1 MFFIFWYMRKLSYLC
16 TTILLFSQI
25 KMHFKIF
32 IVIYLFCV
40 AYTQAQQPDSLS
52 QQEIHKELE
61 AIKQFRQKDSV
72 RIAMLLN
79 EIQLLINNDKHTSS
93 ITNSST
99 TNEKEMEKL
108 RNKMRGRPIV
118 FEKDTLYYLYT
129 SYGPYDIDT
138 RVKYIENKL
147 KELYNDPSFAAD
159 SIKIKPNGDYLSVM
173 YNEKI
178 ITRVTMVDALWENSS
193 QTELAQRYA
202 NVIKN
207 TIVKYKELNS
217 LKSIL
222 IRLAELLLVLF
233 IAFVLIW
240 AINRL
245 FNFLKKITLNS
256 EHPSL
261 TGIRIRNYEFIKKR
275 GVVKA
280 LVKLLAILRII
291 FLLFLLITI
300 IPLIFDIFP
309 STQYLSR
316 IIVQWISEP
325 IKNVGIAIIGYL
337 PHLFYIV
344 IIVVITRYVLKI
356 LRFFALEIERGIL
369 KIKGFHPEWAH
380 TTYVLARMM
389 LWVLALVIMFPHL
402 PSSDSDAFKGISVF
416 LGVLISL
423 GSSSAISNAIA
434 GIVISYMRPFQVGD
448 WIKSGEIIGAVI
460 EKNALVTRL
469 KTINNEDI
477 TIPNSAILSGATMN
491 FTSIGKEIGLALNVQ
506 VKVRYD
512 YSDNLVEE
520 LLIEAALK
528 TNGISPKPHPY
539 IFQMSLNELNAIY
552 ELNAYTFHPENM
564 YFIKSDLTKNI
575 QSTFRQAN
583 VEIFSTQYVE
593 IKTPFSNT
601 KKQNS

>member
-1 MFFIFWYMRKLSYLC
+1 
-16 TTILLFSQI
+16 
-25 KMHFKIF
+25 MHLKIF
-32 IVIYLFCV
+32 VFIYLFCV
-40 AYTQAQQPDSLS
+40 AYIQAQQPDSLS
-52 QQEIHKELE
+52 QQEIRKELE
-61 AIKQFRQKDSV
+61 TIKQFRQKDSI

-79 EIQLLINNDKHTSS
+79 EIQLLINNEKNTPS

-99 TNEKEMEKL
+99 TNEKEIEKL

-129 SYGPYDIDT
+129 SYRPYDIDT
-138 RVKYIENKL
+138 RVKYVEEKL
-147 KELYNDPSFAAD
+147 KELYNDPYFVAD
-159 SIKIKPNGDYLSVM
+159 SIKIKPAGDYLSVM
-173 YNEKI
+173 YNDKT
-178 ITRVTMVDALWENSS
+178 ITGVSMVDALWENSS

-202 NVIKN
+202 NIIKN
-207 TIVKYKELNS
+207 TIVKYKEQNS
-217 LKSIL
+217 LKSVL

-233 IAFVLIW
+233 ITFILVW

-245 FNFLKKITLNS
+245 FDFLKKITLNS
-256 EHPSL
+256 EHRFL
-261 TGIRIRNYEFIKKR
+261 TSIRIRNYDFIKKP
-275 GVVKA
+275 GIVKA
-280 LVKLLAILRII
+280 LVKILAILRIV

-300 IPLIFDIFP
+300 IPLIFDIFS
-309 STQYLSR
+309 STQYLSK

-402 PSSDSDAFKGISVF
+402 PGSDSDAFKGISIF

-539 IFQMSLNELNAIY
+539 IFQISLSELNAVY

-583 VEIFSTQYVE
+583 IEIFSTQYVE
-593 IKTPFSNT
+593 IRTPFSNT
-601 KKQNS
+601 KKQNP

>member
-1 MFFIFWYMRKLSYLC
+1 MRL
-16 TTILLFSQI
+16 
-25 KMHFKIF
+25 KIF
-32 IVIYLFCV
+32 VFIYLFCV
-40 AYTQAQQPDSLS
+40 AYIQAQQPDSLS
-52 QQEIHKELE
+52 QQEIRKELE
-61 AIKQFRQKDSV
+61 TIKQFRQKDSI

-79 EIQLLINNDKHTSS
+79 EIQLLINNEKNTPS

-99 TNEKEMEKL
+99 TNEKEIEKL

-138 RVKYIENKL
+138 RVKYVEEKL
-147 KELYNDPSFAAD
+147 EELYNDPYFVAD
-159 SIKIKPNGDYLSVM
+159 SIKIKPAGDYLSVM
-173 YNEKI
+173 YNDKT
-178 ITRVTMVDALWENSS
+178 ITGVSIVDALWENSS

-202 NVIKN
+202 NIIKN
-207 TIVKYKELNS
+207 TIVKYKEQNS
-217 LKSIL
+217 LKSVL

-233 IAFVLIW
+233 ITFILVW

-245 FNFLKKITLNS
+245 FDFLKKITLNS
-256 EHPSL
+256 EHRFL
-261 TGIRIRNYEFIKKR
+261 TSIRIRNYDFIKKP
-275 GVVKA
+275 GIVKA
-280 LVKLLAILRII
+280 LVKILAILRIV

-300 IPLIFDIFP
+300 IPLIFDIFS
-309 STQYLSR
+309 STQYLSK

-344 IIVVITRYVLKI
+344 IIAVITRYVLKI

-402 PSSDSDAFKGISVF
+402 PGSDSDAFKGISIF

-539 IFQMSLNELNAIY
+539 IFQISLSELNAVY

-583 VEIFSTQYVE
+583 IEIFSTQYVE
-593 IKTPFSNT
+593 IRTPFSNT
-601 KKQNS
+601 KKQNP

>member
-1 MFFIFWYMRKLSYLC
+1 
-16 TTILLFSQI
+16 
-25 KMHFKIF
+25 MHLKIF
-32 IVIYLFCV
+32 VFIYLFCV
-40 AYTQAQQPDSLS
+40 AYIQAQQPDSLS
-52 QQEIHKELE
+52 QQEIRKELE
-61 AIKQFRQKDSV
+61 TIKQFRQKDSI

-79 EIQLLINNDKHTSS
+79 EIQLLINNEKNTPS

-99 TNEKEMEKL
+99 TNEKEIEKL

-138 RVKYIENKL
+138 RVKYVEEKL
-147 KELYNDPSFAAD
+147 KELYNDPYFVAD
-159 SIKIKPNGDYLSVM
+159 SIKIKPAGDYLSVM
-173 YNEKI
+173 YNDKT
-178 ITRVTMVDALWENSS
+178 ITGVSMVDALWENSS

-202 NVIKN
+202 NIIKN
-207 TIVKYKELNS
+207 TIVKYKEQNS
-217 LKSIL
+217 LKSVL

-233 IAFVLIW
+233 IAFILVW

-245 FNFLKKITLNS
+245 FDFLKKITLNS
-256 EHPSL
+256 EHRFL
-261 TGIRIRNYEFIKKR
+261 TSIRIRNYDFIKKP
-275 GVVKA
+275 GIVKA
-280 LVKLLAILRII
+280 LVKLLAILRIV

-309 STQYLSR
+309 STQYLSK

-344 IIVVITRYVLKI
+344 IIAVITRYVLKI

-402 PSSDSDAFKGISVF
+402 PGSDSDAFKGISIF

-423 GSSSAISNAIA
+423 GSSSAISNAVA

-539 IFQMSLNELNAIY
+539 IFQISLSELNAVY

-583 VEIFSTQYVE
+583 IEIFSTQYVE
-593 IKTPFSNT
+593 IRTPFSNT

>member
-1 MFFIFWYMRKLSYLC
+1 
-16 TTILLFSQI
+16 
-25 KMHFKIF
+25 MHLKIF
-32 IVIYLFCV
+32 VFIYLFCV
-40 AYTQAQQPDSLS
+40 AYIQAQQPDSLS
-52 QQEIHKELE
+52 QQEIRKELE
-61 AIKQFRQKDSV
+61 TIKQFRQKDSI

-79 EIQLLINNDKHTSS
+79 EIQLLINNEKNTPS

-99 TNEKEMEKL
+99 TNEKEIEKL
-108 RNKMRGRPIV
+108 RNKMRGQPIV

-138 RVKYIENKL
+138 RVKYVEEKL
-147 KELYNDPSFAAD
+147 KELYNDPYFVAD
-159 SIKIKPNGDYLSVM
+159 SIKIKPTGDYLLVM

-178 ITRVTMVDALWENSS
+178 ITRVTIVDALWENSS

-202 NVIKN
+202 NIIKN
-207 TIVKYKELNS
+207 TILKYKEQNS
-217 LKSIL
+217 LKSVL

-233 IAFVLIW
+233 IAFILVW

-245 FNFLKKITLNS
+245 FDFLKKIALNS
-256 EHPSL
+256 EHRFL
-261 TGIRIRNYEFIKKR
+261 TSIRIRNYDFIKKP
-275 GVVKA
+275 GIVKA
-280 LVKLLAILRII
+280 LVKLLAILRIV

-309 STQYLSR
+309 STQYLSK

-344 IIVVITRYVLKI
+344 IIAVITRYVLKI

-402 PSSDSDAFKGISVF
+402 PGSDSDAFKGISVF

-434 GIVISYMRPFQVGD
+434 GVVISYMRPFQVGD

-539 IFQMSLNELNAIY
+539 IFQISLDELNAVY

-593 IKTPFSNT
+593 IRTPFLNT
-601 KKQNS
+601 KKQNP

>member
-1 MFFIFWYMRKLSYLC
+1 
-16 TTILLFSQI
+16 
-25 KMHFKIF
+25 MHLKIF
-32 IVIYLFCV
+32 VFIYLFCV
-40 AYTQAQQPDSLS
+40 AYIQAQQPDSLS
-52 QQEIHKELE
+52 QQEIRKELE
-61 AIKQFRQKDSV
+61 TIKQFRQKDSI

-79 EIQLLINNDKHTSS
+79 EIQLLINNEKNTPS

-99 TNEKEMEKL
+99 TNEKEIEKL

-138 RVKYIENKL
+138 RVKYVEEKL
-147 KELYNDPSFAAD
+147 KELYNDPYFVAD
-159 SIKIKPNGDYLSVM
+159 SIKIKPAGDYLSVM
-173 YNEKI
+173 YNDKT
-178 ITRVTMVDALWENSS
+178 ITGISMVDALWENSS

-202 NVIKN
+202 NIIKN
-207 TIVKYKELNS
+207 TSVKYKEQKS
-217 LKSIL
+217 LKSVL

-233 IAFVLIW
+233 IAFILVW

-245 FNFLKKITLNS
+245 FDFLKKIALNS
-256 EHPSL
+256 EHRFL
-261 TGIRIRNYEFIKKR
+261 TSIRIRNYDFIKKP
-275 GVVKA
+275 GIVKA
-280 LVKLLAILRII
+280 LVKLLAILRIV

-300 IPLIFDIFP
+300 IPLIFDIFS
-309 STQYLSR
+309 STQYLSK

-344 IIVVITRYVLKI
+344 IIAVITHYVLKI

-402 PSSDSDAFKGISVF
+402 PGSDSDAFKGISIF

-539 IFQMSLNELNAIY
+539 IFQISLSELNAVY

-583 VEIFSTQYVE
+583 IEIFSTQYVE
-593 IKTPFSNT
+593 IRTPFSNT
-601 KKQNS
+601 KKQNP

>member
-1 MFFIFWYMRKLSYLC
+1 
-16 TTILLFSQI
+16 
-25 KMHFKIF
+25 MHLKIF
-32 IVIYLFCV
+32 VFIYLFCV
-40 AYTQAQQPDSLS
+40 AYIQAQQPDSLS
-52 QQEIHKELE
+52 QHEIRKELE
-61 AIKQFRQKDSV
+61 TIKQFRQKDSI

-79 EIQLLINNDKHTSS
+79 EIQLLINNEKNTSS
-93 ITNSST
+93 IANSST
-99 TNEKEMEKL
+99 YNEKEIEKL

-138 RVKYIENKL
+138 RVKYVEEKL
-147 KELYNDPSFAAD
+147 KELYNDPYFVAD
-159 SIKIKPNGDYLSVM
+159 SIKIKPAGDYLLVM

-178 ITRVTMVDALWENSS
+178 ITRVTIVDALWENSS

-202 NVIKN
+202 NIIKN
-207 TIVKYKELNS
+207 TILKYKEQNS
-217 LKSIL
+217 LKSVL

-233 IAFVLIW
+233 IAFILVW

-245 FNFLKKITLNS
+245 FDFLKKIALNS
-256 EHPSL
+256 EHRFL
-261 TGIRIRNYEFIKKR
+261 TSIRIRNYDFIKKP
-275 GVVKA
+275 GIVKA
-280 LVKLLAILRII
+280 LVKLLAILRIV

-309 STQYLSR
+309 STQYLSK

-344 IIVVITRYVLKI
+344 IIAVITRYVLKI

-369 KIKGFHPEWAH
+369 KIRGFHPEWAH

-402 PSSDSDAFKGISVF
+402 PGSDSDAFKGISVF

-539 IFQMSLNELNAIY
+539 IFQISLSELNAVY

-583 VEIFSTQYVE
+583 IEIFSTQYVE
-593 IKTPFSNT
+593 IRTPFSNT
-601 KKQNS
+601 KKQNP

>member
-1 MFFIFWYMRKLSYLC
+1 MRL
-16 TTILLFSQI
+16 
-25 KMHFKIF
+25 KIF
-32 IVIYLFCV
+32 VFIYLFCV
-40 AYTQAQQPDSLS
+40 AYIQAQQPDSLS
-52 QQEIHKELE
+52 QQEIRKELE
-61 AIKQFRQKDSV
+61 TIKQFRQKDSI

-79 EIQLLINNDKHTSS
+79 EIQLLINNEKNTPS

-99 TNEKEMEKL
+99 TNEKEIEKL

-138 RVKYIENKL
+138 RVKYVEEKL
-147 KELYNDPSFAAD
+147 KELYNDPYFVAD
-159 SIKIKPNGDYLSVM
+159 SIKIKPAGDYLSVM
-173 YNEKI
+173 YNDKT
-178 ITRVTMVDALWENSS
+178 ITGVSMVDALWENSS

-202 NVIKN
+202 NIIKN
-207 TIVKYKELNS
+207 TIVKYKEQNS
-217 LKSIL
+217 LKSVL

-233 IAFVLIW
+233 IAFILVW

-245 FNFLKKITLNS
+245 FDFLKKITLNS
-256 EHPSL
+256 EHRFL
-261 TGIRIRNYEFIKKR
+261 TSIRIRNYDFIKKP
-275 GVVKA
+275 GIVKA
-280 LVKLLAILRII
+280 LVKLLAILRIV

-309 STQYLSR
+309 STQYLSK

-325 IKNVGIAIIGYL
+325 IKNVAIAIIGYL

-344 IIVVITRYVLKI
+344 IIAVITRYVLKI

-402 PSSDSDAFKGISVF
+402 PGSDSDAFKGISVF

-539 IFQMSLNELNAIY
+539 IFQISLSELNAVY

-583 VEIFSTQYVE
+583 IEIFSTQYVE
-593 IKTPFSNT
+593 IRTPFSNT

>member
-1 MFFIFWYMRKLSYLC
+1 
-16 TTILLFSQI
+16 
-25 KMHFKIF
+25 MHLKIF
-32 IVIYLFCV
+32 VFIYLFCV
-40 AYTQAQQPDSLS
+40 AYIQAQQPDSLS
-52 QQEIHKELE
+52 QQEIRKELE
-61 AIKQFRQKDSV
+61 TIKQFRQKDSI

-79 EIQLLINNDKHTSS
+79 EIQLLINNEKNTPS

-99 TNEKEMEKL
+99 TNEKEIEKL

-138 RVKYIENKL
+138 RVKYVEEKL
-147 KELYNDPSFAAD
+147 KELYNDPYFVAD
-159 SIKIKPNGDYLSVM
+159 SIKIKPAGDYLSVM
-173 YNEKI
+173 YNDKT
-178 ITRVTMVDALWENSS
+178 ITGISMVDALWENSS

-202 NVIKN
+202 NIIKN
-207 TIVKYKELNS
+207 TIVKYKEQNS
-217 LKSIL
+217 LKSVL

-233 IAFVLIW
+233 IAFILVW

-245 FNFLKKITLNS
+245 FDFLKKITLNS
-256 EHPSL
+256 EHRFL
-261 TGIRIRNYEFIKKR
+261 TSIRIRNYDFIKKP
-275 GVVKA
+275 GIVKA
-280 LVKLLAILRII
+280 LVKILAILRIV

-300 IPLIFDIFP
+300 IPLIFDIFS
-309 STQYLSR
+309 STQYLSK

-344 IIVVITRYVLKI
+344 IIAVITRYVLKI

-402 PSSDSDAFKGISVF
+402 PGSDSDAFKGISVF

-539 IFQMSLNELNAIY
+539 IFQISLSELNAVY

-583 VEIFSTQYVE
+583 IEIFSTQYVE
-593 IKTPFSNT
+593 IRTPFSNT
-601 KKQNS
+601 KKQNP

>member
-1 MFFIFWYMRKLSYLC
+1 
-16 TTILLFSQI
+16 
-25 KMHFKIF
+25 MHLKIF
-32 IVIYLFCV
+32 VFIYLFCV
-40 AYTQAQQPDSLS
+40 AYIQAQQPDSLS
-52 QQEIHKELE
+52 QQEIRKELE
-61 AIKQFRQKDSV
+61 TIKQFRQKDSI

-79 EIQLLINNDKHTSS
+79 EIQLLINNEKNTPS

-99 TNEKEMEKL
+99 TNEKEIEKL

-138 RVKYIENKL
+138 RVKYVEEKL
-147 KELYNDPSFAAD
+147 KELYNDPYFVAD
-159 SIKIKPNGDYLSVM
+159 SIKIKPASDYLSVM
-173 YNEKI
+173 YNDKT
-178 ITRVTMVDALWENSS
+178 ITGVSMVDALWENSS

-202 NVIKN
+202 NIIKN
-207 TIVKYKELNS
+207 TIVKYKEQNS
-217 LKSIL
+217 LKSVL

-233 IAFVLIW
+233 IAFIFVW

-245 FNFLKKITLNS
+245 FDFLKKITLNS
-256 EHPSL
+256 EHRFL
-261 TGIRIRNYEFIKKR
+261 TSIRIRNYDFIKKP
-275 GVVKA
+275 GIVKV
-280 LVKLLAILRII
+280 LVKLLAILRIV

-309 STQYLSR
+309 STQYLSK

-344 IIVVITRYVLKI
+344 IIAVITRYVLKI

-369 KIKGFHPEWAH
+369 KIKGFHPEWAY

-402 PSSDSDAFKGISVF
+402 PGSDSDAFKGISVF

-491 FTSIGKEIGLALNVQ
+491 LTSIGNEIGLALNVQ

-539 IFQMSLNELNAIY
+539 IFQISLSELNAVY

-583 VEIFSTQYVE
+583 IEIFSTQYVE
-593 IKTPFSNT
+593 IRTPFSNT

>member
-1 MFFIFWYMRKLSYLC
+1 
-16 TTILLFSQI
+16 
-25 KMHFKIF
+25 MHLKIF
-32 IVIYLFCV
+32 VFIYLFCV
-40 AYTQAQQPDSLS
+40 AYIQAQQPDSLS
-52 QQEIHKELE
+52 QQEIRKELE
-61 AIKQFRQKDSV
+61 TIKQFRQKDSI

-79 EIQLLINNDKHTSS
+79 EIQLLINNEKNTPS

-99 TNEKEMEKL
+99 TNEKEIEKL

-138 RVKYIENKL
+138 RVKYVEEKL
-147 KELYNDPSFAAD
+147 KELYNDPYFVAD
-159 SIKIKPNGDYLSVM
+159 SIKIKPAGDYLSVM
-173 YNEKI
+173 YNDKT
-178 ITRVTMVDALWENSS
+178 ITGVSIVDALWENSS

-202 NVIKN
+202 NIIKN
-207 TIVKYKELNS
+207 TIVKYKEQNS
-217 LKSIL
+217 LKSVL

-233 IAFVLIW
+233 ITFILVW

-245 FNFLKKITLNS
+245 FDFLKKITLNS
-256 EHPSL
+256 EHRFL
-261 TGIRIRNYEFIKKR
+261 TSIRIRNYDFIKKP
-275 GVVKA
+275 GIVKA
-280 LVKLLAILRII
+280 LVKLLAILRIV

-300 IPLIFDIFP
+300 IPLIFDIFS
-309 STQYLSR
+309 STQYLSK

-344 IIVVITRYVLKI
+344 IIAVITRYVLKI

-402 PSSDSDAFKGISVF
+402 PGSDSDAFKGISVF

-539 IFQMSLNELNAIY
+539 IFQISLSELNAVY

-583 VEIFSTQYVE
+583 IEIFSTQYVE
-593 IKTPFSNT
+593 IRTPFSNT

>member
-1 MFFIFWYMRKLSYLC
+1 
-16 TTILLFSQI
+16 
-25 KMHFKIF
+25 MHLKIF
-32 IVIYLFCV
+32 VFIYLFCV
-40 AYTQAQQPDSLS
+40 AYIQAQQPDSLS
-52 QQEIHKELE
+52 QQEIRKELE
-61 AIKQFRQKDSV
+61 TIKQFRQKDSI

-79 EIQLLINNDKHTSS
+79 EIQLLINNEKNTPS

-99 TNEKEMEKL
+99 TNEKEIEKL

-138 RVKYIENKL
+138 RVKYVEEKL
-147 KELYNDPSFAAD
+147 KELYNDPYFVAD
-159 SIKIKPNGDYLSVM
+159 SIKIKPAGDYLSVM
-173 YNEKI
+173 YNDKT
-178 ITRVTMVDALWENSS
+178 ITGISMVDALWENSS

-202 NVIKN
+202 NIIKN
-207 TIVKYKELNS
+207 TIVKYKEQNS
-217 LKSIL
+217 LKSVL

-233 IAFVLIW
+233 IAFILVW

-245 FNFLKKITLNS
+245 FDFLKKITLNS
-256 EHPSL
+256 EHRFL
-261 TGIRIRNYEFIKKR
+261 TSIRIRNYDFIKKP
-275 GVVKA
+275 GIVKA
-280 LVKLLAILRII
+280 LVKLLAILRIV

-309 STQYLSR
+309 STQYLSK

-344 IIVVITRYVLKI
+344 IIAVITRYVLKI

-402 PSSDSDAFKGISVF
+402 PGSDSDAFKGISIF

-539 IFQMSLNELNAIY
+539 IFQISLSELNAVY

-583 VEIFSTQYVE
+583 IEIFSTQYVE
-593 IKTPFSNT
+593 IRTPFSNT
-601 KKQNS
+601 KKQNP

>member
-1 MFFIFWYMRKLSYLC
+1 
-16 TTILLFSQI
+16 
-25 KMHFKIF
+25 MHLKIF
-32 IVIYLFCV
+32 VFIYLFCV
-40 AYTQAQQPDSLS
+40 AYIQAQQPDSLS
-52 QQEIHKELE
+52 QQEIRKELE
-61 AIKQFRQKDSV
+61 TIKQFRQKDSI

-79 EIQLLINNDKHTSS
+79 EIQLLINNEKNTPS

-99 TNEKEMEKL
+99 TNEKEIEKL

-138 RVKYIENKL
+138 RVKYVEEKL
-147 KELYNDPSFAAD
+147 KELYNDPYFVAD
-159 SIKIKPNGDYLSVM
+159 SIKIKPAGDYLSVM
-173 YNEKI
+173 YNDKT
-178 ITRVTMVDALWENSS
+178 ITGVSMVDALWENSS

-202 NVIKN
+202 NIIKN
-207 TIVKYKELNS
+207 TIVKYKEQNS
-217 LKSIL
+217 LKSVL

-233 IAFVLIW
+233 IAFILVW

-245 FNFLKKITLNS
+245 FDFLKKITLNS
-256 EHPSL
+256 EHRFL
-261 TGIRIRNYEFIKKR
+261 TSIRIRNYDFIKKP
-275 GVVKA
+275 GIVKA
-280 LVKLLAILRII
+280 LVKLLAILRIV

-300 IPLIFDIFP
+300 IPLIFDIFS
-309 STQYLSR
+309 STQYLSK

-344 IIVVITRYVLKI
+344 IIAVITRYVLKI

-402 PSSDSDAFKGISVF
+402 PGSDSDAFKGISVF

-539 IFQMSLNELNAIY
+539 IFQISLSELNAVY

-583 VEIFSTQYVE
+583 IEIFSTQYVE
-593 IKTPFSNT
+593 IRTPFSNT

>member
-1 MFFIFWYMRKLSYLC
+1 
-16 TTILLFSQI
+16 
-25 KMHFKIF
+25 MHLKIF
-32 IVIYLFCV
+32 VFIYLFCV
-40 AYTQAQQPDSLS
+40 AYIQAQQPDSLS
-52 QQEIHKELE
+52 QQEIRKELE
-61 AIKQFRQKDSV
+61 TIKQFRQKDSI

-79 EIQLLINNDKHTSS
+79 EIQLLINNEKNTPS

-99 TNEKEMEKL
+99 TNEKEIEKL

-138 RVKYIENKL
+138 RVKYVEEKL
-147 KELYNDPSFAAD
+147 KELYNDPYFVAD
-159 SIKIKPNGDYLSVM
+159 SIKIKPAGDYLSVM
-173 YNEKI
+173 YNDKT
-178 ITRVTMVDALWENSS
+178 ITGISMVDALWENSS

-202 NVIKN
+202 NIIKN
-207 TIVKYKELNS
+207 TIVKYKEQNS
-217 LKSIL
+217 LKSVL

-233 IAFVLIW
+233 IAFILVW

-245 FNFLKKITLNS
+245 FDFLKKITLNS
-256 EHPSL
+256 EHRFL
-261 TGIRIRNYEFIKKR
+261 TSIRIRNYDFIKKP
-275 GVVKA
+275 GIVKA
-280 LVKLLAILRII
+280 LVKLLAILRIV

-309 STQYLSR
+309 STQYLSK

-344 IIVVITRYVLKI
+344 IIAVITRYVLKI

-402 PSSDSDAFKGISVF
+402 PGSDSDAFKGISVF

-434 GIVISYMRPFQVGD
+434 GIVISYMCPFQVGD

-539 IFQMSLNELNAIY
+539 IFQISLSELNAVY

-583 VEIFSTQYVE
+583 IEIFSTQYIE
-593 IKTPFSNT
+593 IRTPFSNT

>member
-1 MFFIFWYMRKLSYLC
+1 
-16 TTILLFSQI
+16 
-25 KMHFKIF
+25 MHLKIF
-32 IVIYLFCV
+32 VFIYLFCV
-40 AYTQAQQPDSLS
+40 AYIQAQQPDSLS
-52 QQEIHKELE
+52 QQEIRKELE
-61 AIKQFRQKDSV
+61 TIKQFRQKDSI

-79 EIQLLINNDKHTSS
+79 EIQLLINNEKNTPS

-99 TNEKEMEKL
+99 TNEKEIEKL

-138 RVKYIENKL
+138 RVKYVEEKL
-147 KELYNDPSFAAD
+147 EELYNDPYFVAD
-159 SIKIKPNGDYLSVM
+159 SIKIKPAGDYLSVM
-173 YNEKI
+173 YNDKT
-178 ITRVTMVDALWENSS
+178 ITGVSMVDALWENSS

-202 NVIKN
+202 NIIKN
-207 TIVKYKELNS
+207 TIVKYKEQNS
-217 LKSIL
+217 LKSVL

-233 IAFVLIW
+233 ITFILVW

-245 FNFLKKITLNS
+245 FDFLKKITLNS
-256 EHPSL
+256 EHRFL
-261 TGIRIRNYEFIKKR
+261 TSIRIRNYDFIKKP
-275 GVVKA
+275 GIVKA
-280 LVKLLAILRII
+280 LVKILAILRIV

-300 IPLIFDIFP
+300 IPLIFDIFS
-309 STQYLSR
+309 STQYLSK

-344 IIVVITRYVLKI
+344 IIAVITRYVLKI

-402 PSSDSDAFKGISVF
+402 PGSDSDAFKGISIF

-539 IFQMSLNELNAIY
+539 IFQISLSELNAVY

-583 VEIFSTQYVE
+583 IEIFSTQYVE
-593 IKTPFSNT
+593 IRTPFSNT
-601 KKQNS
+601 KKQNP

>member
-1 MFFIFWYMRKLSYLC
+1 MRL
-16 TTILLFSQI
+16 
-25 KMHFKIF
+25 KIF
-32 IVIYLFCV
+32 VFIYLFCV
-40 AYTQAQQPDSLS
+40 AYIQAQQPDSLS
-52 QQEIHKELE
+52 QQEIRKELE
-61 AIKQFRQKDSV
+61 TIKQFRQKDSI

-79 EIQLLINNDKHTSS
+79 EIQLLINNEKNTPS

-99 TNEKEMEKL
+99 TNEKEIEKL

-138 RVKYIENKL
+138 RVKYVEEKL
-147 KELYNDPSFAAD
+147 KELYNDPYFVAD
-159 SIKIKPNGDYLSVM
+159 SIKIKPAGDYLSVM
-173 YNEKI
+173 YNDKT
-178 ITRVTMVDALWENSS
+178 ITGVSIVDALWENSS

-202 NVIKN
+202 NIIKN
-207 TIVKYKELNS
+207 TIVKYKEQNS
-217 LKSIL
+217 LKSVL

-233 IAFVLIW
+233 IAFILVW

-245 FNFLKKITLNS
+245 FDFLKKITLNS
-256 EHPSL
+256 EHRFL
-261 TGIRIRNYEFIKKR
+261 TSIRIRNYDFIKKP
-275 GVVKA
+275 GIVKA
-280 LVKLLAILRII
+280 LVKLLAILRIV

-309 STQYLSR
+309 STQYLSK

-344 IIVVITRYVLKI
+344 IIAVITRYVLKI

-402 PSSDSDAFKGISVF
+402 PGSDSDAFKGISVF

-539 IFQMSLNELNAIY
+539 IFQISLSELNAVY

-583 VEIFSTQYVE
+583 IEIFSTQYVE
-593 IKTPFSNT
+593 IRTPFSNT

>member
-1 MFFIFWYMRKLSYLC
+1 
-16 TTILLFSQI
+16 
-25 KMHFKIF
+25 MHLKIF
-32 IVIYLFCV
+32 VFIYLFCV
-40 AYTQAQQPDSLS
+40 AYIQAQQPDSLS
-52 QQEIHKELE
+52 QQEIRKELE
-61 AIKQFRQKDSV
+61 TIKQFRQKDSI

-79 EIQLLINNDKHTSS
+79 EIQLLINNEKNTPS

-99 TNEKEMEKL
+99 TNEKEIEKL

-138 RVKYIENKL
+138 RVKYVEEKL
-147 KELYNDPSFAAD
+147 KELYNDPYFVAD
-159 SIKIKPNGDYLSVM
+159 SIKIKPAGDYLSVM
-173 YNEKI
+173 YNDKT
-178 ITRVTMVDALWENSS
+178 ITGVSMVDALWENSP

-202 NVIKN
+202 NIIKN
-207 TIVKYKELNS
+207 TIVKYKEQNS
-217 LKSIL
+217 LKSVL

-233 IAFVLIW
+233 IAFILVW

-245 FNFLKKITLNS
+245 FDFLKKITLNS
-256 EHPSL
+256 EHRFL
-261 TGIRIRNYEFIKKR
+261 TSIRIRNYDFIKKP
-275 GVVKA
+275 GIVKV
-280 LVKLLAILRII
+280 LVKLLAILRIV

-309 STQYLSR
+309 STQYLSK

-337 PHLFYIV
+337 PHLFYMV
-344 IIVVITRYVLKI
+344 IIAVITRYVLKI

-402 PSSDSDAFKGISVF
+402 PGSDSDAFKGISVF

-539 IFQMSLNELNAIY
+539 IFQISLSELNAVY

-583 VEIFSTQYVE
+583 IEIFSTQYVE
-593 IKTPFSNT
+593 IRTPFSNT

>member
-1 MFFIFWYMRKLSYLC
+1 MRL
-16 TTILLFSQI
+16 
-25 KMHFKIF
+25 KIF
-32 IVIYLFCV
+32 VFIYLFCV
-40 AYTQAQQPDSLS
+40 AYIQAQQPDSLS
-52 QQEIHKELE
+52 QQEIRKELE
-61 AIKQFRQKDSV
+61 TIKQFRQKDSI

-79 EIQLLINNDKHTSS
+79 EIQLLINNEKNTPS

-99 TNEKEMEKL
+99 TNEKEIEKL

-138 RVKYIENKL
+138 RVKYVEEKL
-147 KELYNDPSFAAD
+147 KELYNDPYFVAD
-159 SIKIKPNGDYLSVM
+159 SIKIKPAGDYLSVM
-173 YNEKI
+173 YNDKT
-178 ITRVTMVDALWENSS
+178 ITGISMVDALWENSS

-202 NVIKN
+202 NIIKN
-207 TIVKYKELNS
+207 TIVKYKEQNS
-217 LKSIL
+217 LKSVL

-233 IAFVLIW
+233 IAFILVW

-245 FNFLKKITLNS
+245 FDFLKKITLNS
-256 EHPSL
+256 EHRFL
-261 TGIRIRNYEFIKKR
+261 TSIRIRNYDFIKKP
-275 GVVKA
+275 GIVKA
-280 LVKLLAILRII
+280 LVKLLAILRIV

-309 STQYLSR
+309 STQYLSK

-344 IIVVITRYVLKI
+344 IIAVITRYVLKI

-402 PSSDSDAFKGISVF
+402 PGSDSDAFKGISVF

-477 TIPNSAILSGATMN
+477 TIPNSAILSSATMN

-539 IFQMSLNELNAIY
+539 IFQISLSELNAVY

-583 VEIFSTQYVE
+583 IEIFSTQYVE
-593 IKTPFSNT
+593 IRTPFSNT

>member
-1 MFFIFWYMRKLSYLC
+1 MRL
-16 TTILLFSQI
+16 
-25 KMHFKIF
+25 KIF
-32 IVIYLFCV
+32 VFIYLFCV
-40 AYTQAQQPDSLS
+40 AYIQAQQPDSLS
-52 QQEIHKELE
+52 QQEIRKELE
-61 AIKQFRQKDSV
+61 TIKQFRQKDSI

-79 EIQLLINNDKHTSS
+79 EIQLLINNEKNTPS

-99 TNEKEMEKL
+99 TNEKEIEKL

-138 RVKYIENKL
+138 RVKYVEEKL
-147 KELYNDPSFAAD
+147 KELYNDPYFVAD
-159 SIKIKPNGDYLSVM
+159 SIKIKPAGDYLSVM
-173 YNEKI
+173 YNDKT
-178 ITRVTMVDALWENSS
+178 ITGISMVDALWENSS

-202 NVIKN
+202 NIIKN
-207 TIVKYKELNS
+207 TIVKYKEQNS
-217 LKSIL
+217 LKSVL

-233 IAFVLIW
+233 IAFILVW
-240 AINRL
+240 AIKRL
-245 FNFLKKITLNS
+245 FDFLKKITLNS
-256 EHPSL
+256 EHRFL
-261 TGIRIRNYEFIKKR
+261 TSIRIRNYDFIKKP
-275 GVVKA
+275 GIVKA
-280 LVKLLAILRII
+280 LVKLLAILRIV

-309 STQYLSR
+309 STQYLSK

-344 IIVVITRYVLKI
+344 IIAVITRYVLKI

-402 PSSDSDAFKGISVF
+402 PGSDSDAFKGISVF

-539 IFQMSLNELNAIY
+539 IFQISLSELNAVY

-583 VEIFSTQYVE
+583 IEIFSTQYVE
-593 IKTPFSNT
+593 IRTPFSNT

>member
-1 MFFIFWYMRKLSYLC
+1 
-16 TTILLFSQI
+16 
-25 KMHFKIF
+25 MHLKIF
-32 IVIYLFCV
+32 VFIYLFCV
-40 AYTQAQQPDSLS
+40 AYIQAQQPDSLS
-52 QQEIHKELE
+52 QQEIRKELE
-61 AIKQFRQKDSV
+61 TIKQFRQKDSI

-79 EIQLLINNDKHTSS
+79 EIQLLINNEKNTPS

-99 TNEKEMEKL
+99 TNEKEIEKL
-108 RNKMRGRPIV
+108 RNKMRGQPIV

-138 RVKYIENKL
+138 RVKYVEEKL
-147 KELYNDPSFAAD
+147 KELYNDPYFVAD
-159 SIKIKPNGDYLSVM
+159 SIKIKPAGYYLSVM
-173 YNEKI
+173 YNDKT
-178 ITRVTMVDALWENSS
+178 ITGVSIVDALWENSS

-202 NVIKN
+202 NIIKN
-207 TIVKYKELNS
+207 TIVKYKEQNS
-217 LKSIL
+217 LKSVL

-233 IAFVLIW
+233 IAFILVW

-245 FNFLKKITLNS
+245 FDFLKKITLNS
-256 EHPSL
+256 EHRFL
-261 TGIRIRNYEFIKKR
+261 TSIRIRNYDFIKKP
-275 GVVKA
+275 GIVKA
-280 LVKLLAILRII
+280 LVKLLAILRIV

-309 STQYLSR
+309 STQYLSK

-325 IKNVGIAIIGYL
+325 IKNVAITIIGYL

-344 IIVVITRYVLKI
+344 IIAVITRYVLKI

-402 PSSDSDAFKGISVF
+402 PGSDSDAFKGISVF

-528 TNGISPKPHPY
+528 TNGISLKPHPY
-539 IFQMSLNELNAIY
+539 IFQISLSELNAVY

-583 VEIFSTQYVE
+583 IEIFSTQYVE
-593 IKTPFSNT
+593 IRTPFSNT
-601 KKQNS
+601 KKQNP

>member
-1 MFFIFWYMRKLSYLC
+1 
-16 TTILLFSQI
+16 
-25 KMHFKIF
+25 MHLKIF
-32 IVIYLFCV
+32 VFIYLFCV
-40 AYTQAQQPDSLS
+40 AYIQAQQPDSLS
-52 QQEIHKELE
+52 QQEIRKELE
-61 AIKQFRQKDSV
+61 TIKQFRQKDSI

-79 EIQLLINNDKHTSS
+79 EIQLLINNEKNTPS

-99 TNEKEMEKL
+99 TNEKEIEKL

-138 RVKYIENKL
+138 RVKYVEEKL
-147 KELYNDPSFAAD
+147 KELYNDPYFVAD
-159 SIKIKPNGDYLSVM
+159 SIKIKPAGDYLSVM
-173 YNEKI
+173 YNDKT
-178 ITRVTMVDALWENSS
+178 ITGVSMVDALWENSS

-202 NVIKN
+202 NIIKN
-207 TIVKYKELNS
+207 TIVKYKEQNS
-217 LKSIL
+217 LKSVL

-233 IAFVLIW
+233 IAFILVW

-245 FNFLKKITLNS
+245 FDFLKKIALNS
-256 EHPSL
+256 EHRFL
-261 TGIRIRNYEFIKKR
+261 TSIRIRNYDFIKKP
-275 GVVKA
+275 GIVKA
-280 LVKLLAILRII
+280 LVKLLAILRIV

-300 IPLIFDIFP
+300 IPLIFDIFS
-309 STQYLSR
+309 STQYLSK

-344 IIVVITRYVLKI
+344 IIAVITHYVLKI

-402 PSSDSDAFKGISVF
+402 PGSDSDAFKGISIF

-539 IFQMSLNELNAIY
+539 IFQISLSELNAVY

-583 VEIFSTQYVE
+583 IEIFSTQYVE
-593 IKTPFSNT
+593 IRTPFSNT
-601 KKQNS
+601 KKQNP

>member
-1 MFFIFWYMRKLSYLC
+1 
-16 TTILLFSQI
+16 
-25 KMHFKIF
+25 MHLKIF
-32 IVIYLFCV
+32 VFIYLFCV
-40 AYTQAQQPDSLS
+40 AYIQAQQPDSLS
-52 QQEIHKELE
+52 QQEIRKELE
-61 AIKQFRQKDSV
+61 TIKQFRQKDSI

-79 EIQLLINNDKHTSS
+79 EIQLLINNEKNTPS

-99 TNEKEMEKL
+99 TNEKEIEKL

-138 RVKYIENKL
+138 RVKYVEEKL
-147 KELYNDPSFAAD
+147 KELYNDPYFVAD
-159 SIKIKPNGDYLSVM
+159 SIKIKPAGDYLSVM
-173 YNEKI
+173 YNDKT
-178 ITRVTMVDALWENSS
+178 ITGVSMVDALWENSS

-202 NVIKN
+202 NIIKN
-207 TIVKYKELNS
+207 TIVKYKEQNS
-217 LKSIL
+217 LKSVL

-233 IAFVLIW
+233 IAFILVW

-245 FNFLKKITLNS
+245 FDFLKKITLNS
-256 EHPSL
+256 EHRFL
-261 TGIRIRNYEFIKKR
+261 TSIRIRNYDFIKKP
-275 GVVKA
+275 GIVKA
-280 LVKLLAILRII
+280 LVKLLAILRIV

-309 STQYLSR
+309 STQYLSK

-344 IIVVITRYVLKI
+344 IIAVITRYVLKI

-402 PSSDSDAFKGISVF
+402 PGSDSDAFKGISVF

-539 IFQMSLNELNAIY
+539 IFQISLSELNAVY

-583 VEIFSTQYVE
+583 IEIFSTQYIE
-593 IKTPFSNT
+593 IRTPFSNT

>member
-1 MFFIFWYMRKLSYLC
+1 MRL
-16 TTILLFSQI
+16 
-25 KMHFKIF
+25 KIF
-32 IVIYLFCV
+32 VFIYLFCV
-40 AYTQAQQPDSLS
+40 AYIQAQQPDSLS
-52 QQEIHKELE
+52 QQEIRKELE
-61 AIKQFRQKDSV
+61 TIKQFRQKDSI

-79 EIQLLINNDKHTSS
+79 EIQLLINNEKNTPS

-99 TNEKEMEKL
+99 TNEKEIEKL

-138 RVKYIENKL
+138 RVKYVEEKL
-147 KELYNDPSFAAD
+147 KELYNDPYFVAD
-159 SIKIKPNGDYLSVM
+159 SIKIKPAGDYLSVM
-173 YNEKI
+173 YNDKT
-178 ITRVTMVDALWENSS
+178 ITGISMVDALWENSS

-202 NVIKN
+202 NIIKN
-207 TIVKYKELNS
+207 TIVKYKEQNS
-217 LKSIL
+217 LKSVL

-233 IAFVLIW
+233 IAFILVW

-245 FNFLKKITLNS
+245 FDFLKKITLNS
-256 EHPSL
+256 EHRFL
-261 TGIRIRNYEFIKKR
+261 TSIRIRNYDFIKKP
-275 GVVKA
+275 GIVKA
-280 LVKLLAILRII
+280 LVKLLAILRIV

-309 STQYLSR
+309 STQYLSK

-344 IIVVITRYVLKI
+344 IIAVITRYVLKI

-380 TTYVLARMM
+380 TTYVLARMI

-402 PSSDSDAFKGISVF
+402 PGSDSDAFKGISVF

-423 GSSSAISNAIA
+423 GSSSSISNAIA

-539 IFQMSLNELNAIY
+539 IFQISLSELNAVY

-583 VEIFSTQYVE
+583 IEIFSTQYVE
-593 IKTPFSNT
+593 IRTPFSNT

>member
-1 MFFIFWYMRKLSYLC
+1 MRL
-16 TTILLFSQI
+16 
-25 KMHFKIF
+25 KIF
-32 IVIYLFCV
+32 VFIYLFCV
-40 AYTQAQQPDSLS
+40 AYIQAQQPDSLS
-52 QQEIHKELE
+52 QQEIRKELE
-61 AIKQFRQKDSV
+61 TIKQFRQKDSI

-79 EIQLLINNDKHTSS
+79 EIQLLINNEKNTPS

-99 TNEKEMEKL
+99 TNEKEIEKL

-138 RVKYIENKL
+138 RVKYVEEKL
-147 KELYNDPSFAAD
+147 EELYNDPYFVAD
-159 SIKIKPNGDYLSVM
+159 SIKIKPAGDYLSVM
-173 YNEKI
+173 YNDKT
-178 ITRVTMVDALWENSS
+178 ITGVSIVDALWENSS

-202 NVIKN
+202 NIIKN
-207 TIVKYKELNS
+207 TIVKYKEQNS
-217 LKSIL
+217 LKSVL

-233 IAFVLIW
+233 ITFILVW

-245 FNFLKKITLNS
+245 FDFLKKITLNS
-256 EHPSL
+256 EHRFL
-261 TGIRIRNYEFIKKR
+261 TSIRIRNYDFIKKP
-275 GVVKA
+275 GIIKA
-280 LVKLLAILRII
+280 LVKLLAILRIV

-300 IPLIFDIFP
+300 IPLIFDIFS
-309 STQYLSR
+309 STQYLSK

-344 IIVVITRYVLKI
+344 IIAVITRYVLKI

-402 PSSDSDAFKGISVF
+402 PGSDSDAFKGISIF

-539 IFQMSLNELNAIY
+539 IFQISLSELNAVY

-583 VEIFSTQYVE
+583 IEIFSTQYVE
-593 IKTPFSNT
+593 IRTPFSNT
-601 KKQNS
+601 KKQNP

>member
-1 MFFIFWYMRKLSYLC
+1 
-16 TTILLFSQI
+16 
-25 KMHFKIF
+25 MHLKIF
-32 IVIYLFCV
+32 VFIYLFCV
-40 AYTQAQQPDSLS
+40 AYIQAQQPDSLS
-52 QQEIHKELE
+52 QQEIRKELE
-61 AIKQFRQKDSV
+61 TIKQFRQKDSI

-79 EIQLLINNDKHTSS
+79 EIQLLINNEKNTPS

-99 TNEKEMEKL
+99 TNEKEIEKL

-138 RVKYIENKL
+138 RVKYVEEKL
-147 KELYNDPSFAAD
+147 KELYNDPYFVAD
-159 SIKIKPNGDYLSVM
+159 SIKIKPAGDYLSVM
-173 YNEKI
+173 YNDKT
-178 ITRVTMVDALWENSS
+178 ITGISMVDALWENSS

-202 NVIKN
+202 NIIKN
-207 TIVKYKELNS
+207 TIVKYKEQNS
-217 LKSIL
+217 LKSVL

-233 IAFVLIW
+233 IAFILVW

-245 FNFLKKITLNS
+245 FDFLKKIALNS
-256 EHPSL
+256 EHRFL
-261 TGIRIRNYEFIKKR
+261 TSIRIRNYDFIKKP
-275 GVVKA
+275 GIVKA
-280 LVKLLAILRII
+280 LVKLLAILRIV

-300 IPLIFDIFP
+300 IPLIFDIFS
-309 STQYLSR
+309 STQYLSK

-344 IIVVITRYVLKI
+344 IIAVITHYVLKI

-402 PSSDSDAFKGISVF
+402 PGSDSDAFKGISIF

-539 IFQMSLNELNAIY
+539 IFQISLSELNAVY

-583 VEIFSTQYVE
+583 IEIFSTQYVE
-593 IKTPFSNT
+593 IRTPFSNT

>member
-1 MFFIFWYMRKLSYLC
+1 MFFIFGYMRKLSYLC

-99 TNEKEMEKL
+99 TDEKEMEKL

-207 TIVKYKELNS
+207 TIVKYKEQNS

-233 IAFVLIW
+233 IAFVLVW

-291 FLLFLLITI
+291 FLFFLLITI

-309 STQYLSR
+309 STQYLSK

-380 TTYVLARMM
+380 TTYALARMM

-402 PSSDSDAFKGISVF
+402 PDSDSDAFKGISVF

-477 TIPNSAILSGATMN
+477 TIPDSAILSGATMN

-539 IFQMSLNELNAIY
+539 IFQISLNELNAIY

-575 QSTFRQAN
+575 QSTF
-583 VEIFSTQYVE
+583 
-593 IKTPFSNT
+593 
-601 KKQNS
+601 

>member
-1 MFFIFWYMRKLSYLC
+1 
-16 TTILLFSQI
+16 
-25 KMHFKIF
+25 MHLKIF
-32 IVIYLFCV
+32 VFIYLFCV
-40 AYTQAQQPDSLS
+40 AYIQAQQPDSLS
-52 QQEIHKELE
+52 QQEIRKELE
-61 AIKQFRQKDSV
+61 TIKQFRQKDSI

-79 EIQLLINNDKHTSS
+79 EIQLLINNEKNTPS

-99 TNEKEMEKL
+99 TNEKEIEKL

-138 RVKYIENKL
+138 RVKYVEEKL
-147 KELYNDPSFAAD
+147 KELYNDPYFVAD
-159 SIKIKPNGDYLSVM
+159 SIKIKPAGDYLSVM
-173 YNEKI
+173 YNDKT
-178 ITRVTMVDALWENSS
+178 ITGVSMVDALWENSS

-202 NVIKN
+202 NIIKN
-207 TIVKYKELNS
+207 TIVKYKEQNS
-217 LKSIL
+217 LKSVL

-233 IAFVLIW
+233 IAFILVW

-245 FNFLKKITLNS
+245 FDFLKKITLNS
-256 EHPSL
+256 EHRFL
-261 TGIRIRNYEFIKKR
+261 TSIRIRNYDFIKKP
-275 GVVKA
+275 GIVKA
-280 LVKLLAILRII
+280 LVKLLAILRIV

-300 IPLIFDIFP
+300 IPLIFDIFS
-309 STQYLSR
+309 STQYLSK

-344 IIVVITRYVLKI
+344 IIAVITRYILKI

-402 PSSDSDAFKGISVF
+402 PGSDSDAFKGISIF

-423 GSSSAISNAIA
+423 GSSSAISNAVA

-539 IFQMSLNELNAIY
+539 IFQISLSELNAVY

-583 VEIFSTQYVE
+583 IEIFSTQYVE
-593 IKTPFSNT
+593 IRTPFSNT
-601 KKQNS
+601 KKQNP

>member
-1 MFFIFWYMRKLSYLC
+1 MRL
-16 TTILLFSQI
+16 
-25 KMHFKIF
+25 KIF
-32 IVIYLFCV
+32 VFIYLFCV
-40 AYTQAQQPDSLS
+40 AYIQAQQPDSLS
-52 QQEIHKELE
+52 QQEIRKELE
-61 AIKQFRQKDSV
+61 TIKQFRQKDSI

-79 EIQLLINNDKHTSS
+79 EIQLLINNEKNTPS

-99 TNEKEMEKL
+99 TNEKEIEKL

-138 RVKYIENKL
+138 RVKYVEEKL
-147 KELYNDPSFAAD
+147 KELYNDPYFVAD
-159 SIKIKPNGDYLSVM
+159 SIKIKPAGDYLSVM
-173 YNEKI
+173 YNDKT
-178 ITRVTMVDALWENSS
+178 ITGISMVDALWENSS

-202 NVIKN
+202 NIIKN
-207 TIVKYKELNS
+207 TIVKYKEQNS
-217 LKSIL
+217 LKSVL

-233 IAFVLIW
+233 IAFILVW

-245 FNFLKKITLNS
+245 FDFLKKITLNS
-256 EHPSL
+256 EHSFL
-261 TGIRIRNYEFIKKR
+261 TSIRIRNYDFIKKP
-275 GVVKA
+275 GIVKA
-280 LVKLLAILRII
+280 LVKLLAILRIV

-309 STQYLSR
+309 STQYLSK

-344 IIVVITRYVLKI
+344 IIAVITRYVLKI

-369 KIKGFHPEWAH
+369 KIKGFHPEWTH

-402 PSSDSDAFKGISVF
+402 PGSDSDAFKGISVF

-539 IFQMSLNELNAIY
+539 IFQISLSELNAVY

-583 VEIFSTQYVE
+583 IEIFSTQYVE
-593 IKTPFSNT
+593 IRTPFSNT

>member
-1 MFFIFWYMRKLSYLC
+1 MRL
-16 TTILLFSQI
+16 
-25 KMHFKIF
+25 KIF
-32 IVIYLFCV
+32 VFIYLFCV
-40 AYTQAQQPDSLS
+40 AYIQAQQPDSLS
-52 QQEIHKELE
+52 QQEIRKELE
-61 AIKQFRQKDSV
+61 TIKQFRQKDSI

-79 EIQLLINNDKHTSS
+79 EIQLLINNEKNTPS

-99 TNEKEMEKL
+99 TNEKEIEKL

-138 RVKYIENKL
+138 RVKYVEEKL
-147 KELYNDPSFAAD
+147 KELYNDPYFVAD
-159 SIKIKPNGDYLSVM
+159 SIKIKPAGDYLSVM
-173 YNEKI
+173 YNDKT
-178 ITRVTMVDALWENSS
+178 ITGISMVDALWENSS

-202 NVIKN
+202 NIIKN
-207 TIVKYKELNS
+207 TIVKYKEQNS
-217 LKSIL
+217 LKSVL

-233 IAFVLIW
+233 IAFILVW

-245 FNFLKKITLNS
+245 FDFLKKIALNS
-256 EHPSL
+256 EHRFL
-261 TGIRIRNYEFIKKR
+261 TSIRIRNYDFIKKP
-275 GVVKA
+275 GIVKA
-280 LVKLLAILRII
+280 LVKLLAILRIV

-300 IPLIFDIFP
+300 IPLIFDIFS
-309 STQYLSR
+309 STQYLSK

-344 IIVVITRYVLKI
+344 IIAVITHYVLKI

-402 PSSDSDAFKGISVF
+402 PGSDSDAFKGISVF

-539 IFQMSLNELNAIY
+539 IFQISLSELNAVY

-583 VEIFSTQYVE
+583 IEIFSTQYVE
-593 IKTPFSNT
+593 IRTPFSNT
-601 KKQNS
+601 KKQNP

>member
-1 MFFIFWYMRKLSYLC
+1 
-16 TTILLFSQI
+16 
-25 KMHFKIF
+25 MHLKIF
-32 IVIYLFCV
+32 VFIYLFCV
-40 AYTQAQQPDSLS
+40 AYIQAQQPDSLS
-52 QQEIHKELE
+52 QQEIRKELE
-61 AIKQFRQKDSV
+61 TIKQFRQKDSIH
-72 RIAMLLN
+72 IAMLLN
-79 EIQLLINNDKHTSS
+79 EIQLLINNEKNTPS

-99 TNEKEMEKL
+99 TNEKEIEKL

-138 RVKYIENKL
+138 RVKYVEEKL
-147 KELYNDPSFAAD
+147 KELYNDPYFVAD
-159 SIKIKPNGDYLSVM
+159 SIKIKPAGDYLSVM
-173 YNEKI
+173 YNDKT
-178 ITRVTMVDALWENSS
+178 ITGVSMVDALWENSS

-202 NVIKN
+202 NIIKN
-207 TIVKYKELNS
+207 TIVKYKEQNS
-217 LKSIL
+217 LKSVL

-233 IAFVLIW
+233 IAFILVW

-245 FNFLKKITLNS
+245 FDFLKKITLNS
-256 EHPSL
+256 EHRFL
-261 TGIRIRNYEFIKKR
+261 TSIRIRNYDFIKKP
-275 GVVKA
+275 GIVKA
-280 LVKLLAILRII
+280 LVKLLAILRIV

-309 STQYLSR
+309 STQYLSK

-344 IIVVITRYVLKI
+344 IIAVITRYVLKI

-402 PSSDSDAFKGISVF
+402 PGSDSDAFKGISIF

-539 IFQMSLNELNAIY
+539 IFQISLSELNAVY

-564 YFIKSDLTKNI
+564 YFIKSHLTKNI

-583 VEIFSTQYVE
+583 IEIFSTQYVE
-593 IKTPFSNT
+593 IRTPFSNT
-601 KKQNS
+601 KKQNP

>member
-1 MFFIFWYMRKLSYLC
+1 
-16 TTILLFSQI
+16 
-25 KMHFKIF
+25 MHLKIF
-32 IVIYLFCV
+32 VFIYLFCV
-40 AYTQAQQPDSLS
+40 AYIQAQQPDSLS
-52 QQEIHKELE
+52 QQEIRKELE
-61 AIKQFRQKDSV
+61 TIKQFRQKDSI

-79 EIQLLINNDKHTSS
+79 EIQLLINNEKNTPS

-99 TNEKEMEKL
+99 TNEKEIEKL

-138 RVKYIENKL
+138 RVKYVEEKL
-147 KELYNDPSFAAD
+147 KELYNDPYFVAD
-159 SIKIKPNGDYLSVM
+159 SIKIKPAGDYLSVM
-173 YNEKI
+173 YNDKT
-178 ITRVTMVDALWENSS
+178 ITGISMVDALWENSS

-202 NVIKN
+202 NIIKN
-207 TIVKYKELNS
+207 TIVKYKEQNS
-217 LKSIL
+217 LKSVL

-233 IAFVLIW
+233 IAFILVW

-245 FNFLKKITLNS
+245 FDFLKKITLNS
-256 EHPSL
+256 EHRFL
-261 TGIRIRNYEFIKKR
+261 TSIRIRNYDFIKKP
-275 GVVKA
+275 GIVKA
-280 LVKLLAILRII
+280 LVKILAILRIV

-309 STQYLSR
+309 STQYLSK

-344 IIVVITRYVLKI
+344 IIAVITRYVLKI

-402 PSSDSDAFKGISVF
+402 PGSDSDAFKGISIF

-539 IFQMSLNELNAIY
+539 IFQISLSELNAVY

-583 VEIFSTQYVE
+583 IEIFSTQYVE
-593 IKTPFSNT
+593 IRTPFSNT
-601 KKQNS
+601 KKQNP

>member
-1 MFFIFWYMRKLSYLC
+1 MRL
-16 TTILLFSQI
+16 
-25 KMHFKIF
+25 KIF
-32 IVIYLFCV
+32 VFIYLFCV
-40 AYTQAQQPDSLS
+40 AYIQAQQPDSLS
-52 QQEIHKELE
+52 QQEIRKELE
-61 AIKQFRQKDSV
+61 TIKQFRQKDSI

-79 EIQLLINNDKHTSS
+79 EIQLLINNEKNTPS

-99 TNEKEMEKL
+99 TNEKEIEKL

-138 RVKYIENKL
+138 RVKYVEEKL
-147 KELYNDPSFAAD
+147 KELYNDPYFVAD
-159 SIKIKPNGDYLSVM
+159 SIKIKPAGDYLSVM
-173 YNEKI
+173 YNDKT
-178 ITRVTMVDALWENSS
+178 ITGISMVDALWENSS

-202 NVIKN
+202 NIIKN
-207 TIVKYKELNS
+207 TIVKYKEQNS
-217 LKSIL
+217 LKSVL

-233 IAFVLIW
+233 IAFILVW

-245 FNFLKKITLNS
+245 FDFLKKITLNS
-256 EHPSL
+256 EHRFL
-261 TGIRIRNYEFIKKR
+261 TSIRIRNYDFIKKP
-275 GVVKA
+275 GIVKA
-280 LVKLLAILRII
+280 LVKLLAILRIV

-309 STQYLSR
+309 STQYLSK

-344 IIVVITRYVLKI
+344 IIAVITRYVLKI

-402 PSSDSDAFKGISVF
+402 PGSDSDAFKGISIF

-539 IFQMSLNELNAIY
+539 IFQISLSELNAVY

-583 VEIFSTQYVE
+583 IEIFSTQYVE
-593 IKTPFSNT
+593 IRTPFSNT

>member
-1 MFFIFWYMRKLSYLC
+1 MRL
-16 TTILLFSQI
+16 
-25 KMHFKIF
+25 KIF
-32 IVIYLFCV
+32 VFIYLFCV
-40 AYTQAQQPDSLS
+40 AYIQAQQPDSLS
-52 QQEIHKELE
+52 QQEIRKELE
-61 AIKQFRQKDSV
+61 TIKQFRQKDSI

-79 EIQLLINNDKHTSS
+79 EIQLLINNEKNTPS

-99 TNEKEMEKL
+99 TNEKEIEKL

-138 RVKYIENKL
+138 RVKYVEEKL
-147 KELYNDPSFAAD
+147 KELYNDPYFVAD
-159 SIKIKPNGDYLSVM
+159 SIKIKPAGDYLSVM
-173 YNEKI
+173 YNDKT
-178 ITRVTMVDALWENSS
+178 ITGVSMVDALWENSS

-202 NVIKN
+202 NIIKN
-207 TIVKYKELNS
+207 TIVKYKEQNS
-217 LKSIL
+217 LKSVL

-233 IAFVLIW
+233 IAFILVW

-245 FNFLKKITLNS
+245 FDFLKKITLNS
-256 EHPSL
+256 EHSFL
-261 TGIRIRNYEFIKKR
+261 TSIRIRNYDFIKKP
-275 GVVKA
+275 GIVKA
-280 LVKLLAILRII
+280 LVKLLAILRIV

-309 STQYLSR
+309 STQYLSK

-344 IIVVITRYVLKI
+344 IIAVITRYVLKI

-402 PSSDSDAFKGISVF
+402 PGSDSDAFKGISVF

-539 IFQMSLNELNAIY
+539 IFQISLSELNAVY

-583 VEIFSTQYVE
+583 IEIFSTQYIE
-593 IKTPFSNT
+593 IRTPFSNT

>member
-1 MFFIFWYMRKLSYLC
+1 
-16 TTILLFSQI
+16 
-25 KMHFKIF
+25 MHLKIF
-32 IVIYLFCV
+32 VFIYLFCV
-40 AYTQAQQPDSLS
+40 AYIQAQQPDSLS
-52 QQEIHKELE
+52 QQEIRKELE
-61 AIKQFRQKDSV
+61 TIKQFRQKDSI

-79 EIQLLINNDKHTSS
+79 EIQLLINNEKNTPS

-99 TNEKEMEKL
+99 TNEKEIEKL

-138 RVKYIENKL
+138 RVKYVEEKL
-147 KELYNDPSFAAD
+147 KELYNDPYFVAD
-159 SIKIKPNGDYLSVM
+159 SIKIKPAGDYLSVM
-173 YNEKI
+173 YNDKT
-178 ITRVTMVDALWENSS
+178 ITGVSMVDALWENSS

-202 NVIKN
+202 NIIKN
-207 TIVKYKELNS
+207 TIVKYKEQNS
-217 LKSIL
+217 LKSVL

-233 IAFVLIW
+233 IAFILVW

-245 FNFLKKITLNS
+245 FDFLKKITLNS
-256 EHPSL
+256 EHRFL
-261 TGIRIRNYEFIKKR
+261 TSIRIRNYNFIKKP
-275 GVVKA
+275 GIVKV
-280 LVKLLAILRII
+280 LVKLLAILRIV

-300 IPLIFDIFP
+300 IPLIFDIFS
-309 STQYLSR
+309 STQYLSK

-344 IIVVITRYVLKI
+344 IIAVITRYVLKI

-402 PSSDSDAFKGISVF
+402 PGSDSDAFKGISIF

-539 IFQMSLNELNAIY
+539 IFQISLSELNAVY

-583 VEIFSTQYVE
+583 IEIFSTQYIE
-593 IKTPFSNT
+593 IRTPFSNT

>member
-1 MFFIFWYMRKLSYLC
+1 MRL
-16 TTILLFSQI
+16 
-25 KMHFKIF
+25 KIF
-32 IVIYLFCV
+32 VFIYLFCV
-40 AYTQAQQPDSLS
+40 AYIQAQQPDSLS
-52 QQEIHKELE
+52 QQEIRKELE
-61 AIKQFRQKDSV
+61 TIKQFRQKDSI

-79 EIQLLINNDKHTSS
+79 EIQLLINNEKNTPS

-99 TNEKEMEKL
+99 TNEKEIEKL

-138 RVKYIENKL
+138 RVKYVEEKL
-147 KELYNDPSFAAD
+147 EELYNDPYFVAD
-159 SIKIKPNGDYLSVM
+159 SIKIKPAGDYLSVM
-173 YNEKI
+173 YNDKT
-178 ITRVTMVDALWENSS
+178 ITGVSIVDALWENSS

-202 NVIKN
+202 NIIKN
-207 TIVKYKELNS
+207 TIVKYKEQNS
-217 LKSIL
+217 LKSVL

-233 IAFVLIW
+233 ITFILVW

-245 FNFLKKITLNS
+245 FDFLKKITLNS
-256 EHPSL
+256 EHRFL
-261 TGIRIRNYEFIKKR
+261 TSIRIRNYDFIKKP
-275 GVVKA
+275 GIVKA
-280 LVKLLAILRII
+280 LVKLLAILRIV

-309 STQYLSR
+309 STQYLSK

-344 IIVVITRYVLKI
+344 IIAVITRYVLKI

-402 PSSDSDAFKGISVF
+402 PGSDSDAFKGISIF

-539 IFQMSLNELNAIY
+539 IFQISLSELNAVY

-583 VEIFSTQYVE
+583 IEIFSTQYVE
-593 IKTPFSNT
+593 IRTPFSNT
-601 KKQNS
+601 KKQNP

>member
-1 MFFIFWYMRKLSYLC
+1 
-16 TTILLFSQI
+16 
-25 KMHFKIF
+25 MHLKIF
-32 IVIYLFCV
+32 VFIYLFCV
-40 AYTQAQQPDSLS
+40 AYIQAQQPDSLS
-52 QQEIHKELE
+52 QQEIRKELE
-61 AIKQFRQKDSV
+61 TIKQFRQKDSI

-79 EIQLLINNDKHTSS
+79 EIQLLINNEKNTPS

-99 TNEKEMEKL
+99 TNEKEIEKL

-138 RVKYIENKL
+138 RVKYVEEKL
-147 KELYNDPSFAAD
+147 KELYNNPYFVAD
-159 SIKIKPNGDYLSVM
+159 SIKIKPAGDYLSVM
-173 YNEKI
+173 YNDKT
-178 ITRVTMVDALWENSS
+178 ITGVSMVDALWENSS

-202 NVIKN
+202 NIIKN
-207 TIVKYKELNS
+207 TIVKYKEQNS
-217 LKSIL
+217 LKSVL

-233 IAFVLIW
+233 IAFILVW

-245 FNFLKKITLNS
+245 FDFLKKITLNS
-256 EHPSL
+256 EHRFL
-261 TGIRIRNYEFIKKR
+261 TSIRIRNYDFIKKP
-275 GVVKA
+275 GIVKA
-280 LVKLLAILRII
+280 LVKILAILRIV

-309 STQYLSR
+309 STQYLSK

-337 PHLFYIV
+337 PHLFYMV
-344 IIVVITRYVLKI
+344 IIAVITRYVLKI

-402 PSSDSDAFKGISVF
+402 PGSDSDAFKGISIF

-539 IFQMSLNELNAIY
+539 IFQISLSELNAVY

-583 VEIFSTQYVE
+583 IEIFSTQYVE
-593 IKTPFSNT
+593 IRTPFSNT
-601 KKQNS
+601 KKQNP